1 MPPRTRCPL
10 NCIII
15 FACLLAQQLHAQ
27 AAPTSDDDLNRD
39 LVFGIA
45 ASVNRFDSSYSVQ
58 NSGGL
63 PITIDGESDF
73 GLDESVVSAMLY
85 GSWRI
90 SGKHGLGMQLFRID
104 RQGSAL
110 AIDKTFGIL
119 KVDGVVSL
127 SDQTRFYYVNYS
139 YTLKEDDTIWI
150 KGLLGLYT
158 LDLHMDL
165 KAEGTVTI
173 DGIPIASGV
182 YEDSI
187 VNTIPAP
194 MIGLQFWA
202 KASEN
207 WRLGSRFAM
216 VAGSY
221 GDYSVQVFQA
231 DISARYK
238 FSERFGLVTG
248 VNYFDAD
255 VDIQKETEKT
265 EIKYGYDGFYLGLDF
280 TF

>member
-1 MPPRTRCPL
+1 MPPRIRSPL
-10 NCIII
+10 KYFIILLC
-15 FACLLAQQLHAQ
+15 FLAQQLHAQ
-27 AAPTSDDDLNRD
+27 SAPTPDDELNRE

-45 ASVNRFDSSYSVQ
+45 ASVNRFNSSYNVID
-58 NSGGL
+58 SGGL

-90 SGKHGLGMQLFRID
+90 NGKHGLGMQLFRID
-104 RQGSAL
+104 RQGTAL
-110 AIDKTFGIL
+110 AFDKTFGTL

-127 SDQTRFYYVNYS
+127 SDQTRFYYANYS
-139 YTLKEDDTIWI
+139 YTLKEDDSIWI

-158 LDLHMDL
+158 LDLQMDL
-165 KAEGTVTI
+165 RAKGTVTI

-187 VNTIPAP
+187 TNTIPAP

-216 VAGSY
+216 VAGTY
-221 GDYSVQVFQA
+221 GDFSVQVFQA

-238 FSERFGLVTG
+238 FTERFGLVTG
-248 VNYFDAD
+248 LNYFNAD
-255 VDIQKETEKT
+255 VDIQKGTEKT

>member
-1 MPPRTRCPL
+1 MPPRIRSPL
-10 NCIII
+10 NYFMILT
-15 FACLLAQQLHAQ
+15 CLLAQQLHAQ
-27 AAPTSDDDLNRD
+27 AAPTSDDDLNRE

-45 ASVNRFDSSYSVQ
+45 ASVNRFDSGYNVFD
-58 NSGGL
+58 SGSL

-90 SGKHGLGMQLFRID
+90 SGKHGLGIQLFRID
-104 RQGSAL
+104 RQGTAL
-110 AIDKTFGIL
+110 AFDKTFGIL

-127 SDQTRFYYVNYS
+127 SDQTRFYYANYS
-139 YTLKEDDTIWI
+139 YTLKEDDSIWI

-158 LDLHMDL
+158 LDLQMDL
-165 KAEGTVTI
+165 RANGTVTI

-187 VNTIPAP
+187 TNTIPAP

-202 KASEN
+202 RASEN
-207 WRLGSRFAM
+207 WRLGSRFTM
-216 VAGSY
+216 VAGTY
-221 GDYSVQVFQA
+221 GDFSVQVFQA

-238 FSERFGLVTG
+238 FTERFGLVTG
-248 VNYFDAD
+248 VNYFNAD
-255 VDIQKETEKT
+255 VDIQKETKKT
-265 EIKYGYDGFYLGLDF
+265 EIKYGYDGFYFGLDF
-280 TF
+280 SF